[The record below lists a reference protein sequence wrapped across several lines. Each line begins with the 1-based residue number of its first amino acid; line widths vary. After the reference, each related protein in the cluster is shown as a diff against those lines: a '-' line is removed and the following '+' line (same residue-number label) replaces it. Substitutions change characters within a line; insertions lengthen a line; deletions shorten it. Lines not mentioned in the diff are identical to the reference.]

1 MEKKKYKKFIFW
13 GILLIVVG
21 ISSLLF
27 FKFYLEGKMI
37 FSKMEEHLLEVAH
50 DYYLENSS
58 DLPKNNGDVSIVL
71 LDTLYKNNWIDAL
84 YVPGKKEVCDT
95 SSWVKVIKEDDEYK
109 YYTYLSCGKYES
121 KTDHVGPTIEL
132 NGDSTIVL
140 DLNASYQELGIKSVI
155 DDTDKTITNDKVVID
170 TSKVDTSKAGS
181 YPVTYTV
188 EDKLKNKTVVTR
200 TVQVNHYL
208 RQEIIAKTD
217 ETNTFKGN
225 VDNNY
230 VWYAGFL
237 WRIMY
242 LTDDDIRLVTDE
254 AASTLKVSF
263 QGKNYNVD
271 EIYML
276 EWLNNYFKNHLNDVE
291 NIIKTGNKW
300 KVNQIK
306 DDSQSEE
313 ITMDIGSITIH
324 DYNQSLVDGNTYLN
338 QIDSYALLS
347 LRQAYEDYMKLVVRI
362 SMRLDRLDINSKAFE
377 LQEEIE
383 DIAVHVRPVIAI
395 DKNSLIYGGDG
406 TKSNPYVLTNK
417 INESKILNEHH
428 TGEYVEFSNLLWRIV
443 HINENGTTRLVLNQ
457 DIFENGATQLIHV
470 FDSNDEVVF
479 NTEKQGNLGY
489 FLNHEFIGRLNEDK
503 IDFGKFDVSN
513 YDYVLN
519 NERLQSD
526 YVEAKVG
533 NIALGEM
540 FSVQPSYMLN
550 PVWVA
555 NGYNWHKRV
564 NAGFILNGIVK
575 YSEANRYHYQ
585 YYQTVVRPVINL
597 KSDVEIISGNGTVND
612 PYRVK

>member
-1 MEKKKYKKFIFW
+1 MEKD
-13 GILLIVVG
+13 LLT
-21 ISSLLF
+21 
-27 FKFYLEGKMI
+27 
-37 FSKMEEHLLEVAH
+37 VAH
-50 DYYLENSS
+50 DYYQENAT
-58 DLPKNNGDVSIVL
+58 DLPKKNGDVSTVL

-84 YVPGKKEVCDT
+84 YIPGKKDVCDAN
-95 SSWVKVIKEDDEYK
+95 SWVKVIKEDDEYK

-121 KTDHVGPTIEL
+121 KTDHVGPNIEL

-140 DLNASYQELGIKSVI
+140 DINTPYQELGVKSVV
-155 DDTDKTITNDKVVID
+155 DDTDKNITNDKVVID
-170 TSKVDTSKAGS
+170 TSKVDTSKVGS
-181 YPVTYTV
+181 YFVTYTV
-188 EDKLKNKTVVTR
+188 EDKLKNKTTITR

-208 RQEIIAKTD
+208 RQEIIARTD
-217 ETNTFKGN
+217 ESNIFKGN

-254 AASTLKVSF
+254 PASTLKVSYK
-263 QGKNYNVD
+263 GKTYSKD

-276 EWLNNYFKNHLNDVE
+276 EWLNDYFKNHLNDVE
-291 NIIKTGNKW
+291 NIIKTDNKW

-313 ITMDIGSITIH
+313 ITMDVGSVTIY

-362 SMRLDRLDINSKAFE
+362 PTRLDILDVNSKAFE
-377 LQEEIE
+377 LKEEIE
-383 DIAVHVRPVIAI
+383 DNAVHIRPVIVI
-395 DKNSLIYGGDG
+395 DKNSLVYDGDG
-406 TKSNPYVLTNK
+406 TKGNPYLLTNK

-457 DIFENGATQLIHV
+457 DIFENGATQLIHP
-470 FDSNDEVVF
+470 FDSNDEIVF
-479 NTEKQGNLGY
+479 NSEKQGNIGY

-513 YDYVLN
+513 YDYKMN
-519 NERLQSD
+519 NERLKTD
-526 YVEAKVG
+526 YIEVKIG

-540 FSVQPSYMLN
+540 FSTQPSYMLN
-550 PVWVA
+550 PVWVL
-555 NGYNWHKRV
+555 NGYNRSKRAY
-564 NAGFILNGIVK
+564 AGFILNGVVN

-597 KSDVEIISGNGTVND
+597 KSDVEIIFGTGTVND